1 MTKLQGRVAIV
12 TGGARGIGGASAV
25 ELASHGA
32 DVVVAD
38 ILPESAAADVL
49 NRISSFGRRAVYVQG
64 DVTDPAVNAGL
75 VEAAVANFARLD
87 IVVCNAGRGLRQP
100 FVETDLTEARRLFDL
115 IYWAGFYLA
124 QHGARQMI
132 KQGEGGS
139 IVFISSVHSVGAY
152 ANAVAYN
159 AAKAAINHTA
169 RTIALEL
176 APHRIRVN
184 WIEPGW
190 IDTPGERIA
199 FGEDTVEQGGRQ
211 LLWGRLGRPEEI
223 AKGVLF
229 LASDDSSYMTG
240 AGLRLDAGYVLPASA
255 VS

>member
-1 MTKLQGRVAIV
+1 MTKLHGRVAIV
-12 TGGARGIGGASAV
+12 TGAARGIGGASAL

-32 DVVVAD
+32 DIVIAD
-38 ILPESAAADVL
+38 ILPESAAAAVL
-49 NRISSFGRRAVYVQG
+49 HRIAGLGRHAVYVQG
-64 DVTDPAVNAGL
+64 DVTDEAVNARL
-75 VEAAVANFARLD
+75 VEAAVANFSRLD
-87 IVVCNAGRGLRQP
+87 IVVCNAGRGLRKP
-100 FVETDLTEARRLFDL
+100 FVETDPADARRIFDL
-115 IYWAGFYLA
+115 IYWAGFHLA
-124 QHGARQMI
+124 QFGARQMI
-132 KQGEGGS
+132 KQGHGGS

-176 APHRIRVN
+176 APHHIRAN

-190 IDTPGERIA
+190 IDTPGERIL
-199 FGEDTVEQGGRQ
+199 FGDESVDKGGNQ

-223 AKGVLF
+223 ARGVLF

-240 AGLRLDAGYVLPASA
+240 AGLRLDGGYVLPAGA

>member
-12 TGGARGIGGASAV
+12 TGAARGIGGASAV

-32 DVVVAD
+32 DVVVND
-38 ILPESAAADVL
+38 ILPESAATEVL
-49 NRISSFGRRAVYVQG
+49 SRIAGFGRRAIYVQG

-75 VEAAVANFARLD
+75 VETAVSNFSRLD
-87 IVVCNAGRGLRQP
+87 IVVCNAGRGLRKP
-100 FVETDLTEARRLFDL
+100 FVDTDIGEARRLFDL

-139 IVFISSVHSVGAY
+139 IVFISSVHAVGAY

-176 APHRIRVN
+176 APHHIRVN

-190 IDTPGERIA
+190 IDTPGERIS
-199 FGEDTVEQGGRQ
+199 FGEENVEQGGRQ

-223 AKGVLF
+223 ARGVLF

-255 VS
+255 VT